1 MTNILRFVTHCR
13 FSYFDVIALAFAVS
27 VCRSMGVAGFILTII
42 ILGLTSVYLEG
53 KVREIK
59 P

>member
-1 MTNILRFVTHCR
+1 MTNLLRIVTHCR
-13 FSYFDVIALAFAVS
+13 FSYFDMIALAFAVS
-27 VCRSMGVAGFILTII
+27 VYRAVGAAGFILTII
-42 ILGLTSVYLEG
+42 ILGFASVYLEG